1 MQQKIASAAKY
12 INKDII
18 KQLPSI
24 NLTGKKKEEPNSST
38 SINDVEDERDDN

>member
-24 NLTGKKKEEPNSST
+24 NLTGGKKKEEAVA
-38 SINDVEDERDDN
+38 SINDAEDDREDEG